1 MVETVKLLIT
11 DDEPAMRMAVKRA
24 LRQFYVEVPDLRTEA
39 RLEVDEAG
47 SGEEALK
54 KIEADEPDVMMLD
67 LKMPG
72 ISGMEVLGH
81 IAEHNPDILAIM
93 VTAHAT
99 IQTAV
104 SATKQGAYEFLAK
117 PFTPEE
123 LRSILTK
130 TVQHQVLRKHAKRLE
145 EERKRVRFEFISVLA
160 HELKSP
166 INAVESNLT
175 LLKEMPQLLE
185 DPEKVVK
192 NLDRSLNRLQ
202 GMRKLI
208 LDLLDMTRVESGQK
222 KRELGAVDIVEAAE
236 MTIEG
241 VKLDADKHGIDISL
255 DAPESIVVEADRG
268 EIDIIMNNLVS
279 NAVKYN
285 RDGGSVKVRIT
296 GEPDEVWIA
305 VTDTGIGMTREESA
319 KLFNDFVRI
328 KNRKTADI
336 HGSGLGLS
344 IVKKLAEL
352 YKGEVS
358 VESEADVGST
368 FTVVIRPGAPDAKG
382 SGGPD

>member
-24 LRQFYVEVPDLRTEA
+24 LRQFYVEIPDLRTEA

-54 KIEADEPDVMMLD
+54 KIELHEPDVMMLD

-72 ISGMEVLGH
+72 MSGMEVLGH

-166 INAVESNLT
+166 INAVESNLS
-175 LLKEMPQLLE
+175 LLKEMPQMLE
-185 DPEKVVK
+185 DPEKVMK

-222 KRELGAVDIVEAAE
+222 KRELGSVDIVEAAE
-236 MTIEG
+236 MAIEG
-241 VKLDADKHGIDISL
+241 VKLDADKRDIDIAL
-255 DAPESIVVEADRG
+255 DAPKSIVVEADRG

-279 NAVKYN
+279 NSVKYN

-296 GEPDEVWIA
+296 GAPDEVWIA
-305 VTDTGIGMTREESA
+305 VTDTGIGMTPEESA

-328 KNRKTADI
+328 KNKKTADI

-358 VESEADVGST
+358 VESEADTGST
-368 FTVVIRPGAPDAKG
+368 FTVVIRPGAP
-382 SGGPD
+382 S

>member
-1 MVETVKLLIT
+1 MAETVKLLVT

-24 LRQFYVEVPDLRTEA
+24 LRQFYVGIPDLKTEA
-39 RLEVDEAG
+39 KIEVDEAG
-47 SGEEALK
+47 SGEEALE

-81 IAEHNPDILAIM
+81 ISEDYPDILAIM

-175 LLKEMPQLLE
+175 LLKEMPELL
-185 DPEKVVK
+185 DDRDKTMK
-192 NLDRSLNRLQ
+192 NLDRSIDRLQ

-222 KRELGAVDIVEAAE
+222 KRELATVDVVEAAE
-236 MTIEG
+236 MAIEG
-241 VKLDADKHGIDISL
+241 VQPDADKRDISIKL
-255 DAPESIVVEADRG
+255 DAPEKMQVQADRG
-268 EIDIIMNNLVS
+268 EIDIILNNLVS

-285 RDGGSVKVRIT
+285 RDGGSVTVRIT

-305 VTDTGIGMTREESA
+305 VSDTGIGMTPEEAA

-328 KNRKTADI
+328 KNKKTANI

-344 IVKKLAEL
+344 IVKKLAAL
-352 YKGEVS
+352 YEGDAS
-358 VESEADVGST
+358 VESEPDVGST
-368 FTVVIRPGAPDAKG
+368 FTVVIRPGAPKKT
-382 SGGPD
+382 